1 MSDSDFEVCNRPYLT
16 LSKWGEGGFRKFL
29 KEVVD
34 SDKRP
39 EKAGHK
45 VSMMIQKFRL
55 I

>member
-16 LSKWGEGGFRKFL
+16 PSKWGEGGL
-29 KEVVD
+29 INYLNEVVNIE
-34 SDKRP
+34 KKP
-39 EKAGHK
+39 EKAGQK